1 MLNMKKRHI
10 VAIGLALVAFLT
22 QSCEKELQDIN
33 TNPNQLENARPEA
46 LFTNATLNFNFG
58 RRDQLLAR
66 YSGVM
71 TYMQYVVQDAADQ
84 QGLESPYWAPGETA
98 GPSPGLSY
106 YSDYYTGVGRDMH
119 RIMDRIDAMPE
130 AEKATYANIRAICQ
144 IVDTYQAWRVADVYG
159 AMPYSQA
166 FQVEEFPLPKY
177 DYNWDL
183 YKVFDAQLKAGAD
196 VLKAANANQVALGNQ
211 DFFYGG
217 DAAKWMKFANTLRI
231 KIGQRYEKRDAANLT
246 GILNDV
252 ATNYEGQI
260 ISSNDESFGYSN
272 LRDWNNNVDDINA
285 ILVSYDAAYPFVEF
299 LKSTNDPRIKF
310 MVRENDFGTNFSGY
324 TNVQQNGD
332 AAAKAALS
340 EPENQVR
347 YWGKHT
353 FSASA
358 DASYGPFGSDRYKTF
373 TVGTGTQNLGFL
385 SAIQSRLF
393 VKNGGFGGF
402 DANSSLALMHTDETD
417 VDEST
422 IQMRT
427 PFLTY
432 AETCFMMA
440 EIAEKGGEGL
450 GKAAAQWYS
459 DGVTASFDQYK
470 AMAKSTNVP
479 GAVDVQM
486 GDYLNRYPYN
496 GLPSIYSQSWVHF
509 LTQPEEA
516 WAMWKRT
523 GYPQSV
529 DNFAGQPSPIGD
541 GSGIAYLESLWTGS
555 QYLIVPRRMPLPT
568 PLEQNINNF
577 NEAIQAMM
585 AKDPAYGNGNNDTK
599 GRIWWDTE

>member
-1 MLNMKKRHI
+1 MKKRNI
-10 VAIGLALVAFLT
+10 LTLGLVILAFLT
-22 QSCEKELQDIN
+22 QSCEKELQEIN
-33 TNPNQLENARPEA
+33 TNPDQLNDSRPEF

-58 RRDQLLAR
+58 GRGQLLSR

-71 TYMQYVVQDAADQ
+71 TYMQYVVPDGVDQ
-84 QGLESPYWAPGETA
+84 EGLEGPYWRPGETA
-98 GPSPGLSY
+98 GPDPGFSY
-106 YSDYYTGVGRDMH
+106 YSDYYDGVGRDMH
-119 RIMDRIDAMPE
+119 RIIDKIDAMPE
-130 AEKATYANIRAICQ
+130 AEKATYGNIKAICQ
-144 IVDTYQAWRVADVYG
+144 VVDTYQAWRVADVYG

-166 FQVEEFPLPKY
+166 FQEKEFPLPKY

-183 YKVFDAQLKAGAD
+183 YKVFDAQLKESAD
-196 VLKAANANQVALGNQ
+196 VLKAANANQVSLGQQ

-217 DAAKWMKFANTLRI
+217 DVAKWTKFANTLRI
-231 KIGQRYEKRDAANLT
+231 KIAQRYEERDAANLASVV
-246 GILNDV
+246 NDI

-272 LRDWNNNVDDINA
+272 LRDWNNNVDDING
-285 ILVSYDAAYPFVEF
+285 ILISYDAAYAFVEF
-299 LKSTNDPRIKF
+299 LKSTDDPRINF
-310 MVRENDFGTNFSGY
+310 MVRENDFGPNFFGY
-324 TNVQQNGD
+324 TNVQQNGNVT
-332 AAAKAALS
+332 AQAALL

-347 YWGKHT
+347 YWGKHA

-358 DASYGPFGSDRYKTF
+358 DASYGPTGDDRYKTF
-373 TVGTGTQNLGFL
+373 TLGAGTQDLGFL

-402 DANSSLALMHTDETD
+402 DARSSRALMHSDETF
-417 VDEST
+417 VDGST
-422 IQMRT
+422 IKMRT

-440 EIAEKGGEGL
+440 EIAEKGGDGL
-450 GKAAAQWYS
+450 GKAAAQWYT
-459 DGVTASFDQYK
+459 DGITASFDQYK
-470 AMAKSTNVP
+470 AMAISTNVP
-479 GAVDVQM
+479 GAADVELE
-486 GDYLNRYPYN
+486 DYLTRYPYN

-529 DNFAGQPSPIGD
+529 DNFAGQPSPIGN

-555 QYLIVPRRMPLPT
+555 QYLIVPRRMPLPA
-568 PLEQNINNF
+568 PQDQNLSNF

-585 AKDPAYGNGNNDTK
+585 AKDPDYGTGNNDTK
-599 GRIWWDTE
+599 GRIWWDVK